1 MSSILVF
8 ISKYIGVFWPDFVS
22 REAEGVAA
30 MRTCWKL
37 LPCPTEPMPAGSKTD
52 PLLAKAEP
60 NSDSGS
66 TTEINTLRG
75 RGRTAQWH
83 CR

>member
-8 ISKYIGVFWPDFVS
+8 KSKYIGVLWPGFAS
-22 REAEGVAA
+22 RGAEGVVAV
-30 MRTCWKL
+30 RRCWKL

-60 NSDSGS
+60 TSDSGS
-66 TTEINTLRG
+66 TSEINTLR
-75 RGRTAQWH
+75 RREKTAQ
-83 CR
+83 